1 MANEFNIKNGF
12 ISNNNSRIIGGLTA
26 TTISATGDAN
36 IGGNVG
42 IGTTTPTAK
51 LDVNGNVLLAGGGPR
66 TLTIQGVGA
75 GGTEINLLPNSTVGY
90 ARINVGNTNQP
101 LDFQMNSVDVMRIT
115 QAGDVGIG
123 TTTPNAKLHVSGN
136 TLINGGLT
144 ATTISAT
151 TYLNLPSSGGS
162 FTGGTVSGGTIFTNG
177 LTANTISATTYNLN
191 TINNFSLVGSGNI
204 TISGGTSVTRRNA
217 NNLTADT
224 INYCG
229 IALGTNVLDSA
240 AAWTITKI
248 TIAVDGSVTTQI
260 SPLNSIWNNR
270 QTTVTYT

>member
-51 LDVNGNVLLAGGGPR
+51 LDVNGNVLLGGGGPR
-66 TLTIQGVGA
+66 TLTIQAVGA

-123 TTTPNAKLHVSGN
+123 TTTPLEKLHVSGN
-136 TLINGGLT
+136 TLIDGGLT

-151 TYLNLPSSGGS
+151 NYLNIPNTA
-162 FTGGTVSGGTIFTNG
+162 FTGGTVTGATIFTNG
-177 LTANTISATTYNLN
+177 LTANTISASTYNLN

-217 NNLTADT
+217 NNSTNDT

-260 SPLNSIWNNR
+260 SPLGSIWNNR
-270 QTTVTYT
+270 ETTVPYT